1 MINGYG
7 RLYNCSCCVTVNV
20 GQGPPVYSITLES
33 QLRDELFSNYSV
45 QQRPSQKVNVEVVLT
60 LLTVNELI
68 KKLYKE
74 CMFYSCGQITLEL
87 DVWQNSGLQI
97 VDLSVITDPNTPMR
111 VDKNGIIRWSTSAIY
126 IVSCESEI
134 TYYPLDHQTCTIRL
148 TTAGYTAANINLR
161 FSPNPVSLYFYTE
174 NGEWELLSVENTK
187 PADHFLGGEPH
198 SKVIFRIHMRRR
210 PMFHILNTMFPVVLM
225 AFLIPMAFK
234 LHVDSGEKMG
244 YSLTVLLAYAVYL
257 SMISDNIPTI
267 YLATTL
273 VLSTMSVLFVIIVIN
288 VHHTP
293 EDEPMSPRLQKF
305 AYKLECCLCRGTI
318 DTSAKKIQVAPSPD
332 SSVDKPTILNKS
344 EEDEEKMSWVRLSR
358 LLDRFFFMAF
368 MIAITLATLVFT
380 ALISLKMLT
389 CITEVVGKDNEEVLR
404 DFFQKIGINV
414 SLEIADVQFLLYVQP
429 VLSARSKGKPPP
441 PTYSPALESQLRTE
455 IFTGYSV
462 LQRPT
467 KQVHVKVEL
476 TLLTVNDLVWY
487 DPRLSWV
494 STRNLSQTYTN
505 IIFMFSNENY
515 VWKPCVFIEN
525 SIDDLSVISDHNT
538 PMRLNIIGFVRWSPS
553 GIYKVNCES
562 DITYYPLDYQTCDI
576 KLTTSSYTL
585 WEIRLRL
592 AEEPVN
598 LNFYAENGEWEL
610 LSATGVES
618 NDKTRGGQ
626 SFSSL
631 TFRISMR
638 RRPLFH
644 VLNTMFPVA
653 LMAFLIPLTFKLHVD
668 SGEKIGYSLTVLLAY
683 AVYLSVI
690 SENIPST
697 SVSVCYMSIYLAAVL
712 GAGTIAVLFV
722 IIVINVYHNPDTKPV
737 PAWARRFVLF
747 LMKLFCMYP
756 GCRPCRSNKTG
767 TVEKTP
773 VKEFVKMP
781 VISNDDV
788 MDEEEEEE
796 EKIELTWKMVAEVLD
811 HFFFIIFMLLVLLST
826 IIFVAVI
833 VMKYITY

>member
-1 MINGYG
+1 MLWTDARLSWMTGRTQDYSNINYM
-7 RLYNCSCCVTVNV
+7 YATEKQVWT
-20 GQGPPVYSITLES
+20 PTIY
-33 QLRDELFSNYSV
+33 
-45 QQRPSQKVNVEVVLT
+45 VE
-60 LLTVNELI
+60 
-68 KKLYKE
+68 
-74 CMFYSCGQITLEL
+74 
-87 DVWQNSGLQI
+87 NSI
-97 VDLSVITDPNTPMR
+97 VDLSVISDPNTPMR
-111 VDKNGIIRWSTSAIY
+111 VDKNGRIRWSTSAIY

-134 TYYPLDHQTCTIRL
+134 TYYPLDHQTCTIKL
-148 TTAGYTAANINLR
+148 ATAGYTAANIALR
-161 FSPNPVSLYFYTE
+161 FNIAPVSLYYYTE

-187 PADHFLGGEPH
+187 PADNFMGGEPY
-198 SKVIFRIHMRRR
+198 SKVIFSIHMRRR

-257 SMISDNIPTI
+257 SMISDNIPSTSVSICFLSI

-293 EDEPMSPRLQKF
+293 EDEPMSPRVQNI
-305 AYKLECCLCRGTI
+305 AYKLECCLCRGRR
-318 DTSAKKIQVAPSPD
+318 DTSTNKIIKVAPSPD
-332 SSVDKPTILNKS
+332 DSIDKPTILNDR

-358 LLDRFFFMAF
+358 LY
-368 MIAITLATLVFT
+368 TL
-380 ALISLKMLT
+380 
-389 CITEVVGKDNEEVLR
+389 
-404 DFFQKIGINV
+404 IGGGG
-414 SLEIADVQFLLYVQP
+414 
-429 VLSARSKGKPPP
+429 GKPPP
-441 PTYSPALESQLRTE
+441 PSYSPALESQLRTE

-467 KQVHVKVEL
+467 KQVLVRVEL

-494 STRNLSQTYTN
+494 SSRNLSQDYTN

-525 SIDDLSVISDHNT
+525 SIDDLSVISDPNT

-553 GIYKVNCES
+553 GIFKVNCES

-585 WEIRLRL
+585 WEIRLGM
-592 AEEPVN
+592 ADEPVN

-610 LSATGVES
+610 LSALGMAS

-631 TFRISMR
+631 NYRISMR

-737 PAWARRFVLF
+737 PTWTRRFTIL

-756 GCRPCRSNKTG
+756 TCRPCKSNKTRP
-767 TVEKTP
+767 VEKTP
-773 VKEFVKMP
+773 VTELVKMP

-788 MDEEEEEE
+788 IEEEEEE
-796 EKIELTWKMVAEVLD
+796 EKTELTWKMVSEVLD
-811 HFFFIIFMLLVLLST
+811 HFFFIVFMLVVLVST
-826 IIFVAVI
+826 ITFVAVI